1 MRCWWVGGLA
11 AGLATAGVVAMVR
24 AAIPDA
30 SGVIHACYRSNGSL
44 RLVDK
49 STCAA
54 NETALIWNQNGPP
67 GVVGPEGAPGPQ
79 GLAVPQG
86 PAGLPGVAGP
96 QGISGRQGAQ
106 GSSGPSGLAGVS
118 GYEIVDTHGTLPPN
132 GSTSVVATCP
142 AGKRVLGGGY
152 VVPSALDR
160 HLFRGRKQTMAGA
173 SILKATAEA
182 V

>member
-86 PAGLPGVAGP
+86 PAGFPGWLARRAFRAAK
-96 QGISGRQGAQ
+96 GRRA
-106 GSSGPSGLAGVS
+106 
-118 GYEIVDTHGTLPPN
+118 H
-132 GSTSVVATCP
+132 
-142 AGKRVLGGGY
+142 LGHRDWPG
-152 VVPSALDR
+152 
-160 HLFRGRKQTMAGA
+160 
-173 SILKATAEA
+173 
-182 V
+182 